1 MYRFGLSILSDYNM
15 FWQPVEYH
23 YNESHRHY
31 HNWDHI
37 EEMIGFIHECRHQ
50 VSINP
55 ALAETFSEFTSLGL
69 DHELAILFHDAV
81 YIPGSKLNEDASMDL
96 MRSYLV
102 KYPQEFPV
110 ERIERIAYYIQTT
123 RSHISNNIDAQA
135 VIDLDLMRLAAPFE
149 QFLVNAELI
158 RKEYAGASEEEF
170 TKGRIAFMENM
181 LSRENIFYTKYGR
194 EHWQPN
200 AIRNLELSLKSLKGE
215 K

>member
-1 MYRFGLSILSDYNM
+1 MYRFGLAILSDYDM

-31 HNWDHI
+31 HNWAHI

-55 ALAETFSEFTSLGL
+55 ALQETFSEFTNVSL

-81 YIPGSKLNEDASMDL
+81 YAPGSPINEDASMDL
-96 MRSYLV
+96 MRSYLSQ
-102 KYPQEFPV
+102 YPQEFPI
-110 ERIERIAYYIQTT
+110 ERIEVIAYYIQTT
-123 RSHISNNIDAQA
+123 KKHRSNNVNAHP

-170 TKGRIAFMENM
+170 TKGRIAFMEDM

-194 EHWQPN
+194 EHWQPQ
-200 AIRNLELSLKSLKGE
+200 AIRNLTLSLESLKGD